1 MTEAVMGTYKN
12 TPSQWLHG
20 TCAKKKKKKKVVTR
34 HRRRAADGLGA
45 GQYVGAAVQVVW
57 PHTQQA

>member
-20 TCAKKKKKKKVVTR
+20 TCAPKKKKVVTR

-45 GQYVGAAVQVVW
+45 GQYVGAAVQVV
-57 PHTQQA
+57 